1 VTVAAAPTITHLGVS
16 RSLAPMTTAAARM
29 PVGGLLRDWRVRR
42 RRSQLDLSIDVGVS
56 TRHLSFVETGR
67 SKPSPELVLAI
78 AEQLDVPLRERNTLL
93 LAAGFAPRYTE
104 SSIDDPALAMAKASV
119 QQMLNAHDPYPGVVI
134 DRQWN
139 IVLANQ
145 AAATLTAGLP
155 PFLAEPPLNVFR
167 VCLHPE
173 GLAAVTLNFDDW
185 ARYLLRQL
193 RRAIMLTADPALVAL
208 DEEVRS
214 YPNVIAVPGS
224 PRISEWDDPPLL
236 VPVRLRL
243 GGHEVSLFTTLTMFG
258 TPRDITLDE
267 LAVELFFPAD
277 DASDAVLRGGAIS
290 AP

>member
-1 VTVAAAPTITHLGVS
+1 
-16 RSLAPMTTAAARM
+16 MTTAAART

-119 QQMLNAHDPYPGVVI
+119 QQMLDAHDPYPGVVI

-145 AAATLTAGLP
+145 AALALTAGLP
-155 PFLAEPPLNVFR
+155 SFLAEPPLNVFR
-167 VCLHPE
+167 ICLHPE
-173 GLAAVTLNFDDW
+173 GLASVTLNFDDW
-185 ARYLLRQL
+185 ATYLLRQL

-208 DEEVRS
+208 YEEVRS
-214 YPNVIAVPGS
+214 YPNVAAVPGS

-243 GGHEVSLFTTLTMFG
+243 GDHEVSLFTTLTMFG
-258 TPRDITLDE
+258 TPRDVTLDE

-277 DASDAVLRGGAIS
+277 DTSEAILRGGAIS